1 MTQTWGG
8 WGGFERV
15 WRGPLE
21 QRWKGGGESSI
32 LNKELEWEGSQTLF
46 LERVRRKR
54 TIYRWLVGK
63 CGFRRRVWAGC
74 LRIKGNTDFTM
85 DFILTAGS
93 PARSSGFLVNFWK
106 EEQSRRV
113 DGGGSMRLF
122 QFSSILFR
130 VKVPGFRSGTVCVCV
145 CVWYLHGE
153 RWAWASGK
161 ERDLQAQSDR
171 IWYEAAGELCS
182 LYSVVN
188 PDTMPYAIEFRR
200 CCMVWDLVHA
210 HSANRKWLLLYVLFM
225 EIKCQ
230 EQSPRVTVVQHPPT
244 HTQTE
249 EYWGGHWRMERTGEQ
264 GQRGSSRAGVG
275 PVSQAVA
282 SVGRK
287 ILMYPFCFW
296 T

>member
-145 CVWYLHGE
+145 CVWFSSPWWRLGVE
-153 RWAWASGK
+153 LNMGLGLSPTPWCVWPCAS
-161 ERDLQAQSDR
+161 
-171 IWYEAAGELCS
+171 CFTS
-182 LYSVVN
+182 LSFSFLWKLGMIISN
-188 PDTMPYAIEFRR
+188 
-200 CCMVWDLVHA
+200 
-210 HSANRKWLLLYVLFM
+210 S
-225 EIKCQ
+225 
-230 EQSPRVTVVQHPPT
+230 
-244 HTQTE
+244 
-249 EYWGGHWRMERTGEQ
+249 
-264 GQRGSSRAGVG
+264 
-275 PVSQAVA
+275 
-282 SVGRK
+282 
-287 ILMYPFCFW
+287 
-296 T
+296 

>member
-74 LRIKGNTDFTM
+74 LRIKDNTDFTM

-122 QFSSILFR
+122 QFSNILFR

-145 CVWYLHGE
+145 CVVPPWREMGLGQWERERPPGAEWQDLIWSSGRALLSLFRSKSRHSAICYWVPSLLHGV
-153 RWAWASGK
+153 RFGS
-161 ERDLQAQSDR
+161 
-171 IWYEAAGELCS
+171 CS
-182 LYSVVN
+182 LCKQEMVAALCAFHGDKVSGAEPQSN
-188 PDTMPYAIEFRR
+188 SCAAPPHTHPDGG
-200 CCMVWDLVHA
+200 
-210 HSANRKWLLLYVLFM
+210 VLGWSL
-225 EIKCQ
+225 EDG
-230 EQSPRVTVVQHPPT
+230 ED
-244 HTQTE
+244 
-249 EYWGGHWRMERTGEQ
+249 WGAGTKRELQ
-264 GQRGSSRAGVG
+264 GWSWSS
-275 PVSQAVA
+275 
-282 SVGRK
+282 
-287 ILMYPFCFW
+287 
-296 T
+296 